1 MTFEVN
7 GNKPLPKDVLQLAEQ
22 RLLEIKQLAPELIK
36 NLAAE
41 DQYQL
46 SCALGLSDFIYAQ
59 LHRHPEW
66 ISSLVDE
73 VKENDVCLFYRVM
86 LQRKLAEA
94 TDLEQ
99 AKKILRDFRNRHMVT
114 IAWRDFLNFGDVQQS
129 LIDLSTLAETL
140 ILGARDWLFSLL
152 CKRYGTPVNADGAVQ
167 PLMIIGMGK
176 LGGGELNFSSDIDL
190 IFAYPESGFTQGG
203 RKELDNQQ
211 FFTKMGQKLI
221 ALLDHVTVD
230 GFVYRVDMR
239 LRPYGDSGP
248 LVFSYNALEHYY
260 QDQGREWERYA
271 MVKARILGPHCPQ
284 RTELIQLLR
293 PFNYRRYIDY
303 TTIDAL
309 RKMKHMIAQEVRR
322 RNLVDNIKLGAG
334 GIREVEFIVQNYQ
347 LIHGGRQADL
357 RLQNIF
363 SSMENIFH
371 HGLMDYNDVVELRH
385 SYIFLRK
392 LENLLQAIDDKQ
404 TQTLPEYTLDWQR
417 LCWVMQAE
425 NETQLR
431 EKIKRVMQS
440 VNEQFKL
447 SIGGEQDEEDHISW
461 AEDLWNE
468 QDIEVGK
475 AVWYKQ
481 HQTNSDFVEVLY
493 GWRFEVLKR
502 PIGPKGQDKLD
513 KLMPYILAE
522 TEEHWDPTFVLRPVS
537 KVLEQIVCRTTYLE
551 LLLENPG
558 ARHQLVRLCAA
569 SPWIAEQLARFPMLL
584 DELID
589 PVQLYNTTDFE
600 DYASEAH
607 QYSLRVPEEDMEQQM
622 EAMRQFKLTQQ
633 LKIAAADITGVLPI
647 TEVSDHLT
655 YLAEAVIEQ
664 VVNQAW
670 QQLTARH
677 GKPSYLHNTDKGFA
691 VIGYGKLG
699 GKELGYGSDLD
710 LVFLHSNKDDDAQ
723 TDGDKPI
730 DCNRFYVKLAQR
742 IIHLFATRTSSGE
755 LYEADMRLRPSGASG
770 LLVSEIDSYE
780 QYQQQAKTWEQ
791 QALVRARKV
800 YGDKA
805 LEVKFDEIRRRVLT
819 QVRKVS
825 QLSIDVSQ
833 MRSKMSEHLLAVNE
847 GEFDLKYSAGGIV
860 DIEFLSQF
868 LVLAYSHRN
877 PKLSVWTDNIN
888 IFSELSEL
896 EIIESKLMR
905 KLTQSYEF
913 FRNLS
918 HKRSLLSLN
927 NKVALT
933 EEIEHYANIVQ
944 QAYQQFLGGAAN

>member
-7 GNKPLPKDVLQLAEQ
+7 GNKPLPESVKRLAEQ
-22 RLLEIKQLAPELIK
+22 RFAEVTALAPQMIE
-36 NLAAE
+36 NLTAE
-41 DQYQL
+41 QQYQL
-46 SCALGLSDFIYAQ
+46 TCVLGLSDYIYAQ

-66 ISSLVDE
+66 ISALVSE
-73 VKENDVCLFYRVM
+73 VKEQDVCLFYRVM
-86 LQRKLAEA
+86 LQKKLADVTE
-94 TDLEQ
+94 LEQ
-99 AKKILRDFRNRHMVT
+99 AKKLLRDFRNRHLVT
-114 IAWRDFLNFGDVQQS
+114 IAWRDFLNLGDVEQS
-129 LIDLSTLAETL
+129 LSDLTTLAETL
-140 ILGARDWLFSLL
+140 IIGARDWLFALL
-152 CKRYGTPVNADGAVQ
+152 CKRYGTPVNANGDVQ
-167 PLMIIGMGK
+167 KLMVLGMGK

-190 IFAYPESGFTQGG
+190 IFAYPEAGFTQGG

-221 ALLDHVTVD
+221 ALLDQVTVD

-248 LVFSYNALEHYY
+248 LVFSYSALEHYY

-271 MVKARILGPHCPQ
+271 MVKARILGQHCAE
-284 RTELIQLLR
+284 RTELIELLR

-357 RLQNIF
+357 RQQNIF
-363 SSMENIFH
+363 LSMDSIFNQ
-371 HGLMDYNDVVELRH
+371 GLMDYNDVVELRQ
-385 SYIFLRK
+385 SYILLRK

-404 TQTLPEYTLDWQR
+404 TQTLPDHPLDWQR
-417 LCWVMQAE
+417 LCWTMQAE
-425 NETQLR
+425 NEAELR
-431 EKIKRVMQS
+431 NKVKQVMLS

-447 SIGGEQDEEDHISW
+447 SIGGEQEEEEHISW
-461 AEDLWNE
+461 AEHLWNE
-468 QDIEVGK
+468 QDGDVGEQ
-475 AVWYKQ
+475 VWQAQ
-481 HQTNSDFVEVLY
+481 HQTGADFVSVLY
-493 GWRFEVLKR
+493 RWRTEVLKR

-513 KLMPYILAE
+513 KLMPFILAE
-522 TEEHWDPTFVLRPVS
+522 IEEHSDPTFVLQPVS

-558 ARHQLVRLCAA
+558 ARLQLVRLCAA
-569 SPWIAEQLARFPMLL
+569 SPWIAEQLAHFPMLL

-589 PVQLYNTTDFE
+589 PVQLYNTTHFD

-607 QYSLRVPEEDMEQQM
+607 QYSLRVPEDDMELQM

-655 YLAEAVIEQ
+655 HLAEAVIGQ

-670 QQLTARH
+670 QQMTARH
-677 GKPSYLHNTDKGFA
+677 GKPSYLNGTDKGFA

-699 GKELGYGSDLD
+699 GFELGYGSDLD
-710 LVFLHSNKDDDAQ
+710 LVFLYGNKNDYSQ
-723 TDGDKPI
+723 TDGDKAI
-730 DCNRFYVKLAQR
+730 DSNRFYVKLAQR

-755 LYEADMRLRPSGASG
+755 LYEVDMRLRPSGASG
-770 LLVSEIDSYE
+770 LLVSEIDSYQ
-780 QYQQQAKTWEQ
+780 QYQKQAKTWEQ

-800 YGDKA
+800 FGDEA
-805 LEVKFDEIRRRVLT
+805 LGVQFEDIRQQVLT
-819 QVRKVS
+819 QVRKPTV
-825 QLSIDVSQ
+825 LACDVRQ
-833 MRSKMSEHLLAVNE
+833 MRDKMTEHLLSVKD

-868 LVLAYSHRN
+868 LVLAYSN
-877 PKLSVWTDNIN
+877 QNQKLAKWTDNLN
-888 IFSELSEL
+888 IFSVLSDL
-896 EIIESKLMR
+896 TIIEPKQVHKLI
-905 KLTQSYEF
+905 KSYQF

-933 EEIEHYANIVQ
+933 EEIEYYADIVRE
-944 QAYQQFLGGAAN
+944 AYRKFLVNT